1 MRITGGSARGRVLA
15 GPSGR
20 DHFLRPTTDR
30 VREAVF
36 AILGRQVAGARVA
49 DLYCG
54 TGAYGLESLSRGA
67 AGVVFVDRSTR
78 AMELLA
84 KNCRKIFPEADIHAF
99 LLDLSKLSAIK
110 RLQHRLAKQDQF
122 ELIFLDPP
130 YKKKLA
136 QPTLKMIDSSDLAAP
151 GATVIVEEHK
161 SVAMPEGLTRMHLTD
176 QRQYGESKIS
186 FYVTTIPAH
195 RDNKG

>member
-15 GPSGR
+15 SPSGR
-20 DHFLRPTTDR
+20 DRFLRPTTDR

-36 AILGRQVAGARVA
+36 AILGRQVVGARVA

-67 AGVVFVDRSTR
+67 AGVVFVDNSTR
-78 AMELLA
+78 AMELLT

-99 LLDLSKLSAIK
+99 LLDLSKVSGIE
-110 RLQHRLAKQDQF
+110 RLQHRLTGKHHF
-122 ELIFLDPP
+122 ELIFIDPP
-130 YKKKLA
+130 YKKNLA
-136 QPTLKMIDSSDLAAP
+136 QSTLKMIDSSDLAAP

-161 SVAMPEGLTRMHLTD
+161 SVVMPDRLTRLHLTD

-186 FYVTTIPAH
+186 FYAL
-195 RDNKG
+195 N